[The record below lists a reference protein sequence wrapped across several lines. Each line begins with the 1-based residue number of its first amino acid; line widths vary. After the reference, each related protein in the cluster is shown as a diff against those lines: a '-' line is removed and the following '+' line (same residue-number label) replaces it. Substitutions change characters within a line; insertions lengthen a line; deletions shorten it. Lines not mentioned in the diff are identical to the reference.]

1 MPLNTWSDNITIAEL
16 SDEPMFSEDMD
27 GLLQRLEEAVK
38 SEESIPN
45 VVVDLKSVATVNSS
59 NLGALL
65 KLRTM
70 LGQNDRRLLICS
82 VTDGVWKLVW
92 RETAPSNSELF
103 NLSEDPLELTN
114 LYSEDHEQAKRL
126 YAFLETNQ
134 AWKVEPPGE
143 SSQTASPDA
152 LKGLGYGGD

>member
-1 MPLNTWSDNITIAEL
+1 MPLNTWSDNIMIAEL

-65 KLRTM
+65 KLRTT

-82 VTDGVWKLVW
+82 ITDGVW
-92 RETAPSNSELF
+92 TALLATGLDRVF
-103 NLSEDPLELTN
+103 AFSEDVTTALATL
-114 LYSEDHEQAKRL
+114 QM
-126 YAFLETNQ
+126 ET
-134 AWKVEPPGE
+134 
-143 SSQTASPDA
+143 
-152 LKGLGYGGD
+152 

>member
-1 MPLNTWSDNITIAEL
+1 MPLNTWSDNIMIAEL

-65 KLRTM
+65 KLRTT
-70 LGQNDRRLLICS
+70 LGQNDRRLMICS
-82 VTDGVWKLVW
+82 ITDGVW
-92 RETAPSNSELF
+92 TALLATGLDRVF
-103 NLSEDPLELTN
+103 AFSEDVTTALATL
-114 LYSEDHEQAKRL
+114 QM
-126 YAFLETNQ
+126 ET
-134 AWKVEPPGE
+134 
-143 SSQTASPDA
+143 
-152 LKGLGYGGD
+152 

>member
-1 MPLNTWSDNITIAEL
+1 MPLNTWSENIMIAEL

-65 KLRTM
+65 KLRTT

-82 VTDGVWKLVW
+82 ITDGVWTALLATGLDRVFAFSENVTTALATLQM
-92 RETAPSNSELF
+92 ET
-103 NLSEDPLELTN
+103 
-114 LYSEDHEQAKRL
+114 
-126 YAFLETNQ
+126 
-134 AWKVEPPGE
+134 
-143 SSQTASPDA
+143 
-152 LKGLGYGGD
+152 

>member
-1 MPLNTWSDNITIAEL
+1 MALNSWSENIMIAEL

-65 KLRTM
+65 KLRTT

-82 VTDGVWKLVW
+82 ITDGVW
-92 RETAPSNSELF
+92 TALLATGLDRVF
-103 NLSEDPLELTN
+103 AFSEDVTTALATL
-114 LYSEDHEQAKRL
+114 QM
-126 YAFLETNQ
+126 ET
-134 AWKVEPPGE
+134 
-143 SSQTASPDA
+143 
-152 LKGLGYGGD
+152 

>member
-59 NLGALL
+59 TPKIFLNQTKAGQSMAVRLIGPKGNLRGVGSRVSVKLKSGATLVGEVHCGSSYLTGSSTDLFFTIPAGDEAVSLL
-65 KLRTM
+65 VRSPLARIVEKKLTTSAG
-70 LGQNDRRLLICS
+70 LVS
-82 VTDGVWKLVW
+82 VVL
-92 RETAPSNSELF
+92 P
-103 NLSEDPLELTN
+103 
-114 LYSEDHEQAKRL
+114 
-126 YAFLETNQ
+126 
-134 AWKVEPPGE
+134 
-143 SSQTASPDA
+143 
-152 LKGLGYGGD
+152 

>member
-1 MPLNTWSDNITIAEL
+1 MPLNTWSENIMIAEL

-65 KLRTM
+65 KLRTT
-70 LGQNDRRLLICS
+70 LGQNDRLLLICS
-82 VTDGVWKLVW
+82 ITDGVWTALLATGLDRVFAFSENVTTALATLQM
-92 RETAPSNSELF
+92 ET
-103 NLSEDPLELTN
+103 
-114 LYSEDHEQAKRL
+114 
-126 YAFLETNQ
+126 
-134 AWKVEPPGE
+134 
-143 SSQTASPDA
+143 
-152 LKGLGYGGD
+152 

>member
-82 VTDGVWKLVW
+82 VTDGVWTALLATGLDRVFAFGEDVTTALATLQM
-92 RETAPSNSELF
+92 ET
-103 NLSEDPLELTN
+103 
-114 LYSEDHEQAKRL
+114 
-126 YAFLETNQ
+126 
-134 AWKVEPPGE
+134 
-143 SSQTASPDA
+143 
-152 LKGLGYGGD
+152 

>member
-1 MPLNTWSDNITIAEL
+1 MPLNTWSENIMIAEL

-65 KLRTM
+65 KLRTT

-82 VTDGVWKLVW
+82 ITDGVW
-92 RETAPSNSELF
+92 TALLATGLDRVF
-103 NLSEDPLELTN
+103 AFSEDVTTALATL
-114 LYSEDHEQAKRL
+114 QM
-126 YAFLETNQ
+126 ET
-134 AWKVEPPGE
+134 
-143 SSQTASPDA
+143 
-152 LKGLGYGGD
+152 

>member
-82 VTDGVWKLVW
+82 VTDGVW
-92 RETAPSNSELF
+92 TALLATGLDRVF
-103 NLSEDPLELTN
+103 AFSEDVTTALATL
-114 LYSEDHEQAKRL
+114 QM
-126 YAFLETNQ
+126 ET
-134 AWKVEPPGE
+134 
-143 SSQTASPDA
+143 
-152 LKGLGYGGD
+152 